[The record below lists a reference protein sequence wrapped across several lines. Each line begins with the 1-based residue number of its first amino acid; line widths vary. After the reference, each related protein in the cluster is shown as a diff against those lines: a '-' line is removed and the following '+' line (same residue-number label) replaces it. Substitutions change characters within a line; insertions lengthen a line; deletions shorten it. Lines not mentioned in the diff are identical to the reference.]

1 MKKVKSLLTG
11 LLVAT
16 GFALSPSLHAQ
27 MSTSGFYAGVGAG
40 QAKANDACTGAAAVG
55 ITSCDD
61 TDTAWR
67 IFGGYRLYEYVAFEI
82 GYADGGKYKASGV
95 VLGVPASGEIKA
107 NAWDFVVVGILPF
120 NKQFSAF
127 GKLGFARW
135 DIDASGSAL
144 GLSASVSDNG
154 LSPTYGLGVQYDFA
168 KQFGVRVEWL
178 RYQDVGDENT
188 TGQSDVDVIGA
199 SVLFK
204 F

>member
-1 MKKVKSLLTG
+1 MKTVKSLLTG

-16 GFALSPSLHAQ
+16 GFVLSPSLHAQ
-27 MSTSGFYAGVGAG
+27 MSMSGFYAGVGAG
-40 QAKANDACTGAAAVG
+40 QSKANDACSGAGAVG

-67 IFGGYRLYEYVAFEI
+67 IFGGYQFHKNFAVEL
-82 GYADGGKYKASGV
+82 GYADGGKYKVSGV
-95 VLGVPASGEIKA
+95 VLGVPATGEIKA
-107 NAWDFVVVGILPF
+107 KAWDVVGVGILPF
-120 NKQFSAF
+120 TEQLS
-127 GKLGFARW
+127 GFAKIGLARW
-135 DIDASGSAL
+135 DVDATGSAL
-144 GLSASVSDNG
+144 GFSASISDSG
-154 LSPTYGLGVQYDFA
+154 TSLTYGLGGQYDFT